1 MNVYQRRFKGIVTLS
16 LTASLFMAL
25 FLGGAAFEKLQ
36 AQPAPQVQQ
45 NAMPPAPQQPGR
57 NPDMPPQPPRQDADG
72 LMKGLGLVGAGIAF
86 GLAALGAGVGIGSAS
101 SAAIGALSEK
111 PGMFG
116 ISLVFVALCEG
127 LVIFGF
133 VIAAMIM
140 GRI

>member
-1 MNVYQRRFKGIVTLS
+1 MNVQQKRFKGIVCMMSMATLCM
-16 LTASLFMAL
+16 TL
-25 FLGGAAFEKLQ
+25 FLGGIASEKLQ
-36 AQPAPQVQQ
+36 AQQTEENTQTTQQ
-45 NAMPPAPQQPGR
+45 ASS
-57 NPDMPPQPPRQDADG
+57 DG
-72 LMKGLGLVGAGIAF
+72 MMKGLGLIGAGVAF
-86 GLAALGAGVGIGSAS
+86 GLATLGAGVGIGSAS

-111 PGMFG
+111 PSMFG